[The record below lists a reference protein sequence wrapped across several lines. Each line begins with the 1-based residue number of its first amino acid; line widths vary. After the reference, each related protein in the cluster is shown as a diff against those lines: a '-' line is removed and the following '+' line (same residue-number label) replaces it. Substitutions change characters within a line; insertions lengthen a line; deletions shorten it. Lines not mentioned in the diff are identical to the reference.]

1 VSIATKTGDDGT
13 TALMFGH
20 RVPKT
25 DARVEACG
33 AIDELTAALG
43 VARSGL
49 SDAGLVPAILSIQQE
64 LITVMGE
71 IAVTGEDRARYAERG
86 YSFVTE
92 AMVERLT
99 GLIEEVEATLPP
111 PAGWALPGGTS
122 EAAALDLA
130 RAICRRAERR
140 AIDAGFSATHLQR
153 YLNRLSDLL
162 WLWGRK
168 LEAVPKD
175 SHETQQSAP
184 PE

>member
-13 TALMFGH
+13 TGLMFGH

-33 AIDELTAALG
+33 SIDELTASLG
-43 VARSGL
+43 VARSCI
-49 SDAGLVPAILSIQQE
+49 SDVALGAAILSIQQE

-71 IAVTGEDRARYAERG
+71 IAVTGEDRARYAEKG
-86 YSFVTE
+86 FSFVTE
-92 AMVERLT
+92 SMVERLT
-99 GLIEEVEATLPP
+99 GLIEELEATLPAP
-111 PAGWALPGGTS
+111 SGWALPGGNS

-153 YLNRLSDLL
+153 YLNRLSDLA
-162 WLWGRK
+162 WLWARK
-168 LEAVPKD
+168 LEAG
-175 SHETQQSAP
+175 
-184 PE
+184 PEDQTGGGA